1 MHIFARDLEM
11 PETVSLE
18 PNKRMGYRAGE
29 EKDLENIMAV
39 IHDAQRTMGEAGL
52 DQWQDGYPSE
62 EVILGDIRKGESRI
76 WEEEGKI
83 LGTAMLSFRGESDYD
98 RIYDGEW
105 KLGEVSYATIHR
117 IAVLSA
123 DRRRGTAGKLLKAME
138 EEIRKNGFSVIRMDT
153 HRDNVPMRTW
163 LGSHGFLHCG
173 TIFLGRT
180 EETRLAFEKSL
191 SGEK

>member
-1 MHIFARDLEM
+1 MTMHISARDLEM
-11 PETVSLE
+11 PATVSSE

-29 EKDLENIMAV
+29 EKDLENIMTV

-105 KLGEVSYATIHR
+105 KLGDVSYATIHR

-138 EEIRKNGFSVIRMDT
+138 EEI
-153 HRDNVPMRTW
+153 
-163 LGSHGFLHCG
+163 
-173 TIFLGRT
+173 
-180 EETRLAFEKSL
+180 SL
-191 SGEK
+191 